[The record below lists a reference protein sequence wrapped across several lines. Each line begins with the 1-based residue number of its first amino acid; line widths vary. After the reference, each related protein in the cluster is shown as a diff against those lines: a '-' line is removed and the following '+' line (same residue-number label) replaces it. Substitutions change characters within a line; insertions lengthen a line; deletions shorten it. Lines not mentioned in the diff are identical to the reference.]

1 MALDDILLDA
11 EEKMIKST
19 EVIATEFAGIR
30 TGKASPDLVT
40 NLMVEAY
47 GTHMRLK
54 ELAAVTT
61 PDPRLILIQPWDAGT
76 VDAVRKALE
85 ESKLGIS
92 PQVDGKLIRLPIPPL
107 SEERRQD
114 LVKATRKLAEEGR
127 VSIRACRRHAMD
139 EVEENPESRRDHR
152 GPARRR
158 RKGSPE
164 TDRPVRRSDRKSPR
178 RQRGRVDEGFRS
190 ARTAVFLQDPLD
202 PSRRRRM
209 TDYPPP
215 QFTELVAALRPAPQR
230 RTRARAERH
239 ALFLLNAPAAV
250 SDRLAAALTAA
261 RARKSIPAASAAS
274 TRRARNRSAPS
285 APIRSATRNSGAWS
299 SSTAT

>member
-19 EVIATEFAGIR
+19 EVISHEFAGIR
-30 TGKASPDLVT
+30 TGKASPELVT

-61 PDPRLILIQPWDAGT
+61 PDSRLIQIQPWDAST

-127 VSIRACRRHAMD
+127 VSIRACRRHALD
-139 EVEENPESRRDHR
+139 EAKKIQKAGEITEDQLAGAEKDIQ
-152 GPARRR
+152 
-158 RKGSPE
+158 KL
-164 TDRPVRRSDRKSPR
+164 TD
-178 RQRGRVDEGFRS
+178 Q
-190 ARTAVFLQDPLD
+190 
-202 PSRRRRM
+202 
-209 TDYPPP
+209 Y
-215 QFTELVAALRPAPQR
+215 VAEIEKA
-230 RTRARAERH
+230 
-239 ALFLLNAPAAV
+239 
-250 SDRLAAALTAA
+250 LAAKEGELM
-261 RARKSIPAASAAS
+261 KV
-274 TRRARNRSAPS
+274 
-285 APIRSATRNSGAWS
+285 
-299 SSTAT
+299 

>member
-19 EVIATEFAGIR
+19 EVIQAEFAGVR

-47 GTHMRLK
+47 GSHMRLK

-61 PDPRLILIQPWDAGT
+61 PDARLILIQPWDAST

-114 LVKATRKLAEEGR
+114 LVKAVRKMAEEGR
-127 VSIRACRRHAMD
+127 VSVRANRRHAID
-139 EVEENPESRRDHR
+139 EVKKLQKAGEITEDQLED
-152 GPARRR
+152 AEKEVQKLTDQYVEVIE
-158 RKGSPE
+158 KG
-164 TDRPVRRSDRKSPR
+164 V
-178 RQRGRVDEGFRS
+178 
-190 ARTAVFLQDPLD
+190 TAKEA
-202 PSRRRRM
+202 
-209 TDYPPP
+209 
-215 QFTELVAALRPAPQR
+215 ELMKV
-230 RTRARAERH
+230 
-239 ALFLLNAPAAV
+239 
-250 SDRLAAALTAA
+250 
-261 RARKSIPAASAAS
+261 
-274 TRRARNRSAPS
+274 
-285 APIRSATRNSGAWS
+285 
-299 SSTAT
+299 